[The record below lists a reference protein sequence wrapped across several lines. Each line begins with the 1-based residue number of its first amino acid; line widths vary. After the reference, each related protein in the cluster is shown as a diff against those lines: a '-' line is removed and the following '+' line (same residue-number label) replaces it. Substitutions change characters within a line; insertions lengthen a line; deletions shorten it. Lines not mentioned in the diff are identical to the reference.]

1 MTVDSSNMP
10 QDIISTKPAV
20 SKKEGD
26 CTKSPLFPA
35 TDLKRNNIQ
44 GVFLLCQVFDRVHC
58 PHFSFDFFHRPLIF
72 FGRWDAIEWGIDDNF
87 IITPYRVISQ
97 CVKDIF
103 LRKKD
108 RFFEILPQKEE
119 KSYSSDTKFLKSF
132 AFYALK
138 EPVKFEVNRRMS
150 CG

>member
-1 MTVDSSNMP
+1 ME
-10 QDIISTKPAV
+10 ILTKVTFNTIRLYLIQIEAHLTIN
-20 SKKEGD
+20 KE
-26 CTKSPLFPA
+26 
-35 TDLKRNNIQ
+35 IQ
-44 GVFLLCQVFDRVHC
+44 GIFLLCADFDQASC
-58 PHFSFDFFHRPLIF
+58 LHFLSDLVHRPLIF